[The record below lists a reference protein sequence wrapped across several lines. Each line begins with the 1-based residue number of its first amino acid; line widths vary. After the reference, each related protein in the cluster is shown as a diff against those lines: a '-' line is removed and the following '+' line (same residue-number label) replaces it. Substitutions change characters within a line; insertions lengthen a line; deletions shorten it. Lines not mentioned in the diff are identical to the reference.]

1 MTELFPKA
9 STLRKKFNEPINSE
23 TIEKSIADKKKKEEM
38 KTRPKAKRTARTKDE
53 NRIAQEERDKPLIEA
68 EKAKLI
74 EQLFDENKDIPIEE
88 MLTRVIKTGKT
99 VSSLKG
105 VRETLEDIM
114 NIEQLSELIST
125 MRKTKI
131 ANINKKN
138 DPEEEE
144 EEDNSMMTML
154 PFLQKMKNGGL
165 DSSQMDPT
173 MLALAMGSQGKGKN
187 NMGQLFFMMSM
198 ANLFAGNQQQNG
210 SNNKNNNQNPNL
222 SMDMIKGLYNEFQSV
237 IKQQQ
242 QPAIDPTLMLVLK
255 MMQQNQNQKPN
266 NDNGNIAMLID
277 KFNTMI
283 NNNQSQQM
291 SMLMQQSND
300 KFERGMELIAGALNR
315 EKPEDRMYKSFELF
329 RNLQG
334 DSRAKSKDEMVFD
347 IENKKLDIEKDKHV
361 DILNRE
367 ERQIVREDAKSGRLL
382 DTAEIILNKVVGQSI
397 GALVSDISNAR
408 GGKKNVSAS
417 GKKGFDA
424 TLLDEL

>member
-382 DTAEIILNKVVGQSI
+382 DTAETILNKVVGQSI

>member
-1 MTELFPKA
+1 M
-9 STLRKKFNEPINSE
+9 
-23 TIEKSIADKKKKEEM
+23 KKKKV
-38 KTRPKAKRTARTKDE
+38 P
-53 NRIAQEERDKPLIEA
+53 N
-68 EKAKLI
+68 
-74 EQLFDENKDIPIEE
+74 
-88 MLTRVIKTGKT
+88 IK
-99 VSSLKG
+99 
-105 VRETLEDIM
+105 
-114 NIEQLSELIST
+114 
-125 MRKTKI
+125 
-131 ANINKKN
+131 KKH

-144 EEDNSMMTML
+144 EEDNSMMTMM

-165 DSSQMDPT
+165 DSSQIDPT

-198 ANLFAGNQQQNG
+198 ANLFAGNQQQSGNN
-210 SNNKNNNQNPNL
+210 SNNTNQNPNL

-315 EKPEDRMYKSFELF
+315 EKPDDRMYKSFELF

-334 DSRAKSKDEMVFD
+334 DSRSKSKDEMLFD
-347 IENKKLDIEKDKHV
+347 LENKKLDIAKDKHV
-361 DILNRE
+361 DVLNRE

-382 DTAEIILNKVVGQSI
+382 DTAETILNKVVGQSV
-397 GALVSDISNAR
+397 GALVSDIVNAR
-408 GGKKNVSAS
+408 GGKKTNSVS

>member
-382 DTAEIILNKVVGQSI
+382 DTAETILNKVVGQSI
-397 GALVSDISNAR
+397 GALVSDIANAR